1 LYFDFASSL
10 CIQEMLFMKLNFSHV
25 LSSLML
31 GLVPFI
37 LTGCGNDQALVPVSG
52 SVFLDSRPL
61 ANATV
66 IFHPADG
73 RPSVGKTDE
82 MGDFELSYIR
92 EEKGAL
98 IGKHSVSIS
107 TYQEADPDSENETIR
122 QGAPEV
128 VPSRYNART
137 TLTAEVVPG
146 DTARFDFLLDSD
158 ERSDVAQNNTSR

>member
-1 LYFDFASSL
+1 M
-10 CIQEMLFMKLNFSHV
+10 QLNFPQF
-25 LSSLML
+25 LPSLMA
-31 GLVPFI
+31 GLVPLI
-37 LTGCGNDQALVPVSG
+37 VTGCGNDQALVPVSG
-52 SVFLDSRPL
+52 TVFLDSRPL

-66 IFHPADG
+66 VFHPADG
-73 RPSVGKTDE
+73 RPSMGKTDE

-98 IGKHSVSIS
+98 IGKHTVSIS
-107 TYQEADPDSENETIR
+107 TYQEADPDSENEAIR

-128 VPSRYNART
+128 VPSRYNVRT

-158 ERSDVAQNNTSR
+158 EPRDVAQNNTSR

>member
-1 LYFDFASSL
+1 MPS
-10 CIQEMLFMKLNFSHV
+10 NFSHN
-25 LSSLML
+25 LWSFTL
-31 GLVPFI
+31 GLVPLLLI
-37 LTGCGNDQALVPVSG
+37 GCGNDQALVPVTG
-52 SVFLDSRPL
+52 TVFLDSRPL

-73 RPSVGKTDE
+73 RPSIGKTDE

-92 EEKGAL
+92 EERGAL
-98 IGKHSVSIS
+98 IGKHTVSIS
-107 TYQEADPDSENETIR
+107 TYQEADPDSENEAIR

-128 VPSRYNART
+128 VPSRYNVRT

-158 ERSDVAQNNTSR
+158 EPRDVAQNNASR